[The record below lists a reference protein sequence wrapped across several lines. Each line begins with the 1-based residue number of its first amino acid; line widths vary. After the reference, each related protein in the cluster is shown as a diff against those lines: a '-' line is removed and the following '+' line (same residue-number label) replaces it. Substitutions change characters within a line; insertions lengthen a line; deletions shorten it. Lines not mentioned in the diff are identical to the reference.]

1 MNIKITRSS
10 LLFLSS
16 SSSSSSLGCKLMI
29 KKCSKKK
36 NAQME
41 VTKKHCLPL
50 LEWEMW
56 SVPALW
62 RPRLSLEHSH
72 SFRVTQGHRQQNQSR
87 TGPATVV
94 VCPVA
99 MRSQDWA
106 SGMRVSA
113 ASLSC
118 PLAFLL
124 FHHLLQSFQYL
135 LFVFKIASQFV
146 LLGMQKLDW

>member
-16 SSSSSSLGCKLMI
+16 SSSLGCKLMV
-29 KKCSKKK
+29 KKCSNGSHQK
-36 NAQME
+36 A
-41 VTKKHCLPL
+41 LPPV

-72 SFRVTQGHRQQNQSR
+72 SEKSHSR
-87 TGPATVV
+87 AQAAKSKSDGSSYGSTPVV
-94 VCPVA
+94 ACPVA
-99 MRSQDWA
+99 TRSQDWA

-124 FHHLLQSFQYL
+124 FHHLLQPFPYL
-135 LFVFKIASQFV
+135 LFVFKTASQFV